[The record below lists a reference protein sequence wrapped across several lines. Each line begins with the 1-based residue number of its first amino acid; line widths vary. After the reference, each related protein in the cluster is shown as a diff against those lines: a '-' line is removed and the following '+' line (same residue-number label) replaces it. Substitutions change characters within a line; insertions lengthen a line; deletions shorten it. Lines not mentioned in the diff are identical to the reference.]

1 MTKAPPDGGDASG
14 ADGAATSPDLQDR
27 VRALL
32 PSLTPK
38 RRRLARL
45 LLDEPLSVAF
55 LSAEE
60 LGRRTGADPATVVR
74 FSRTLGYDGFTDL
87 KRDLQAK
94 VPQFMTA
101 TEKLRLALDED
112 VAPVAGASR
121 VFQHDIANIKAT
133 AQMNSEE
140 DLLSAVQLIS
150 AARTVVVIADGVS
163 SSVAGMFT
171 HLMRLMG
178 YPVIHVGT
186 GVAAAAEIAGLGSN
200 DALVAISVWRYIKS
214 TLQLFEQA
222 RRRGVPTVSISDSRT
237 APIAQQA
244 DVALTAA
251 TETLELS
258 LSLVG
263 LMSLTNALATA
274 LALENP
280 KATLKRLAAVDRVY
294 RDADI
299 TLE

>member
-1 MTKAPPDGGDASG
+1 M
-14 ADGAATSPDLQDR
+14 
-27 VRALL
+27 LL

-38 RRRLARL
+38 RRRLAGL

-60 LGRRTGADPATVVR
+60 LGRRVGADAATVVR
-74 FSRTLGYDGFTDL
+74 FSRTLGYDGFSDL
-87 KRDLQAK
+87 KRNLQAK

-101 TEKLRLALDED
+101 TEKLRLALDKD
-112 VAPVAGASR
+112 VSPAAGVSG
-121 VFQHDIANIKAT
+121 VFQLDIANIKAT
-133 AQMNSEE
+133 AQMNSEK
-140 DLLSAVQLIS
+140 DLLSAARLIS
-150 AARTVVVIADGVS
+150 SARNVVVIADGVS
-163 SSVAGMFT
+163 SSVAGMLT
-171 HLMRLMG
+171 HQLRLMG

-186 GVAAAAEIAGLGSN
+186 GVAAAAEIAGLGGG
-200 DALVAISVWRYIKS
+200 DALIAISVWRYIKS
-214 TLQLFEQA
+214 SLQLFEQA
-222 RRRGVPTVSISDSRT
+222 RRRGVPALSISDSRA
-237 APIAQQA
+237 APIAQRA

-251 TETLELS
+251 TDTLELS

-263 LMSLTNALATA
+263 LMTLINALATA

-280 KATLKRLAAVDRVY
+280 KATLERLAAVDRVY